1 MGRRPGNLTFL
12 TIVYCHQRAMCPHH
26 IRFYREVA
34 AVEGQAPAQEE
45 VVRVS
50 DRGETKIVLK
60 PVYSQTSKV
69 ER

>member
-1 MGRRPGNLTFL
+1 ML
-12 TIVYCHQRAMCPHH
+12 PHH
-26 IRFYREVA
+26 IHFCREVA